1 MGQQGHEDGVCF
13 GSRTGCRPG
22 WYALVSLTL
31 VCSLTSGCIS
41 GGLERWYR
49 NGFKVGPNYCEPPA
63 PVAEK
68 WIDAGNPKVRSE
80 LEEHP
85 TWWRV
90 FGDPVLDALIDTACK
105 QNVDLRVAGM
115 RVLEA
120 RAVRAIAAGELF
132 PQNQQAVGAFS
143 HFGTSANV
151 ANPNGARFYDD
162 WATGFNLSWE
172 LDFWGRFRRAI
183 ESADANVAASVA
195 GYDDIL
201 VTLLA
206 DVATNYI
213 EIRILQQRLE
223 YLHQNME
230 IQRETL
236 RVNESQARAMKS
248 DMDVQQARAILKQT
262 EGLIPPLKAELR
274 QANNRLCI
282 LLGVP
287 PRDLLPELEKKAIP
301 TAPHEVAVGI
311 PADLLRRRPDIRR
324 AERQIAAQC
333 AQIGIAEA
341 DLYPRFTLN
350 GTIGVESQD
359 FSKLLAHDS
368 MAAQVGPAFT
378 WQILNYGRIVN
389 NVCLQDARTSEMV
402 ATYQSTVLRA
412 NREVE
417 DALTGFLQAQE
428 QAESVAESVKA
439 AERAA
444 KLGDLQYRAGK
455 IDYNRLFVQQTLLVQ
470 QQDQLVV
477 AQGGIALNLVGV
489 YRALGGGWEYRCQRR
504 QRPVRAMPV
513 LPREEIPAPTPMPA
527 SNSEE

>member
-1 MGQQGHEDGVCF
+1 MGRQGHENGVCL
-13 GSRTGCRPG
+13 GGRTGCRPR
-22 WYALVSLTL
+22 WYALASLAL
-31 VCSLTSGCIS
+31 VCSLTSGCVS
-41 GGLERWYR
+41 GGLEQWYR

-68 WIDAGNPKVRSE
+68 WIDDGNPKVRSD
-80 LEEHP
+80 LQEHP
-85 TWWRV
+85 AWWRV
-90 FGDPVLDALIDTACK
+90 FDDPVLDSLIATACK
-105 QNVDLRVAGM
+105 QNVDLRVAGT

-132 PQNQQAVGAFS
+132 PQSQQAVGTFS

-151 ANPNGARFYDD
+151 ANPNGVRFYDD
-162 WATGFNLSWE
+162 WATGFSLSWE
-172 LDFWGRFRRAI
+172 LDFWGRFRRTI
-183 ESADANVAASVA
+183 ESADANVAAFVA
-195 GYDDIL
+195 NYDDVL

-223 YLHQNME
+223 YLHHNME

-236 RVNESQARAMKS
+236 RVTESQAKAMKS
-248 DMDVQQARAILKQT
+248 DMDVQQARSILKQT

-282 LLGVP
+282 LLGIP
-287 PRDLLPELEKKAIP
+287 PRDLLPKLETKAIP
-301 TAPHEVAVGI
+301 TAPLEVAVGI
-311 PADLLRRRPDIRR
+311 PADLLRRRPDIRH
-324 AERQIAAQC
+324 AERQIATQC

-341 DLYPRFTLN
+341 DLYPRFMLN
-350 GTIGVESQD
+350 GTIGMESQD
-359 FSKLLAHDS
+359 FSKLLANNS
-368 MAAQVGPAFT
+368 MAAQIGPAFT
-378 WQILNYGRIVN
+378 WQILNYGRIAN

-417 DALTGFLQAQE
+417 DALTGFLHSQE
-428 QAESVAESVKA
+428 QAESVAESVNA

-455 IDYNRLFVQQTLLVQ
+455 IDYNRLFVQQTFLVQ
-470 QQDQLVV
+470 QQDQLVI
-477 AQGGIALNLVGV
+477 AQGGIALNLVGI
-489 YRALGGGWEYRCQRR
+489 YRALGGGWEYCCQKKEGLT
-504 QRPVRAMPV
+504 PATPV
-513 LPREEIPAPTPMPA
+513 LPREEVPAPMPTPT
-527 SNSEE
+527 SNSKE